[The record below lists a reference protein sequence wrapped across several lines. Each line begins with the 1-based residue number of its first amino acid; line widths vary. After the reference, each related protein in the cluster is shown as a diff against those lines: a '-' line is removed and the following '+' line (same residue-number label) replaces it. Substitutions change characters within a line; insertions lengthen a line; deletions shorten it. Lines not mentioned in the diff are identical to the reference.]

1 MNRKSERQDAY
12 DKKNTV
18 QFQLKLNGNGDRRI
32 IDQLNEVP
40 NKQGY
45 IKKLIRNDISS
56 GMEGRGKIR
65 SPLNEI
71 CRVSLKLNKKTD
83 ADIIGKLQD
92 VPNRQGYIKDLIYQ
106 DIEKRGGNDTTTK

>member
-18 QFQLKLNGNGDRRI
+18 QFQLKLNGNGDRQI
-32 IDQLNEVP
+32 IDRLNEMP

-45 IKKLIRNDISS
+45 IKRLIRNDIS
-56 GMEGRGKIR
+56 GVTEGREKIR
-65 SPLNEI
+65 FPLNEI

-106 DIEKRGGNDTTTK
+106 DIEKRGGNDMTTK